1 MYCGAAEHRDMVAR
15 PSVSNASFT
24 KHMAYFSASGRQS
37 SNPTDDS
44 GMVVE
49 TTGAAG
55 AAVTS
60 TGAPVTGS
68 NFAAVNWGTDFMVFY
83 QDSAKNIRMVESNL
97 TIEPEN
103 LKYEWSRSRLLPFAA
118 RSSSSIAAINWVG
131 ARNRREVQNPPL

>member
-1 MYCGAAEHRDMVAR
+1 MYCRAAEHRDMVAR
-15 PSVSNASFT
+15 PSVSNASST
-24 KHMAYFSASGRQS
+24 KYVAYFPAPGRQS

-83 QDSAKNIRMVESNL
+83 QDSAKNIRMVETNL

-103 LKYEWSRSRLLPFAA
+103 LKCEWSRSTLLPFTA
-118 RSSSSIAAINWVG
+118 RSSSSIAAINWAG
-131 ARNRREVQNPPL
+131 ARNRREV